1 VIELFD
7 ANRLLPRR
15 DHSLSIAGGVLALGV
30 LALGGHV
37 VLMNNEVRQ
46 LQTQARQ
53 QEAELARMKLA
64 EPPPAPALV
73 AELEAQARVLEAEVA
88 AATGGAGSA
97 PSPSQWLERLD
108 ALSSTEVGLS
118 RIEID
123 RAGSARI
130 EGVARTPQAMSG
142 YVQAWEAQ
150 QVPSPMRARA
160 IEVRPDDK
168 AAPLLRFQMR
178 ANLPGPAP

>member
-88 AATGGAGSA
+88 AATGGA
-97 PSPSQWLERLD
+97 PSQWLERLD

>member
-7 ANRLLPRR
+7 GSRLLPRR
-15 DHSLSIAGGVLALGV
+15 DRSLLIAGALLTVGV

-37 VLMNNEVRQ
+37 VLMNNEVMQ
-46 LQTQARQ
+46 LQAQARRQ
-53 QEAELARMKLA
+53 DAELARMKGA
-64 EPPPAPALV
+64 EPPPAPALL
-73 AELEAQARVLEAEVA
+73 AELELQARQLEAELA
-88 AATGGAGSA
+88 LATGGAGTS
-97 PSPSQWLERLD
+97 PTPSQWLERLD
-108 ALSSTEVGLS
+108 ALASAEVGLS

-130 EGVARTPQAMSG
+130 EGVARSPQAMSG

-160 IEVRPDDK
+160 IEVRQDDK